1 MQKRKDLI
9 LNLVYLTSDLLAI
22 YIGLILAYF
31 LRIETGGP
39 KAFPVS
45 GKTFVLTIILL
56 TPIWIAILF
65 TNGVYNLE
73 IAKRRLGDLGK
84 ILFASMSIIMIL
96 ILADFISFEPL
107 IPARLIPIYGWI
119 FVSALMFNFRLLID
133 TILMVLYRRGHLLK
147 NTILLGNNRIADH
160 LEAISNDKNIGMRIV
175 KVLNLSDFDGQIEK
189 IVKNIKNDNIEQII
203 LTAHEIASEDLSKLI
218 SVCNQYHVDF
228 GYIPSASGI
237 YKSHVRAVYLHDL
250 PLLQVKPTTL
260 NGWGRISK
268 RLFDLILAGILLII
282 FSPIFLTI
290 IILQK
295 IFNPGRIFY
304 THQRV
309 GINSTVLDLW
319 KFRTMKPEFCTGKV
333 YQDKTNQETLKLASG
348 GERAYQD
355 FQKNFK
361 LKDDPRVNNFG
372 RILRRTSL
380 DELPQLF
387 NILIGKLSFVG
398 PRPVTKEELSLY
410 GKEVSSLLFIKPGL
424 TGLWQAGSRNH
435 TNYHKRVS
443 MDLYYI
449 RNWSM
454 SLDIQILF
462 STAIKML
469 KGGDGL

>member
-9 LNLVYLTSDLLAI
+9 INLIYLLSDLLAI
-22 YIGLILAYF
+22 YLGLILAYF
-31 LRIETGGP
+31 IRIETGGP

-45 GKTFVLTIILL
+45 GKTFVLTILLL

-84 ILFASMSIIMIL
+84 ILFAGMSIIMIL
-96 ILADFISFEPL
+96 ILVDFISFEPL

-119 FVSALMFNFRLLID
+119 FISALMFNFRLVID
-133 TILMVLYRRGHLLK
+133 TVLMLLYRRGHLLK
-147 NTILLGNNRIADH
+147 NTVLLGNNRIADH
-160 LEAISNDKNIGMRIV
+160 LESIASDRNIGMRIV
-175 KVLNLSDFDGQIEK
+175 KVLNLSDFDGRVEK
-189 IVKNIKNDNIEQII
+189 IINNIKDDNIEQII
-203 LTAHEIASEDLSKLI
+203 LTAHEIDSEDLSRLI
-218 SVCNQYHVDF
+218 SICNQYHVDF

-237 YKSHVRAVYLHDL
+237 YKSHVKAVYIHDL
-250 PLLQVKPTTL
+250 PLLQVQPTTL
-260 NGWGRISK
+260 NGWGRIFK
-268 RLFDLILAGILLII
+268 RLFDVILAGLL
-282 FSPIFLTI
+282 LTI
-290 IILQK
+290 CSPVFLFIMILQK

-304 THQRV
+304 AHQRV
-309 GINSTVLDLW
+309 GVNSTVLDIW
-319 KFRTMKPEFCTGKV
+319 KFRTMKPEFCTGKA
-333 YQDKTNQETLKLASG
+333 YQNKTNQETLKLASG
-348 GERAYQD
+348 SEQAYQD

-361 LKDDPRVNNFG
+361 LQDDPRVNYFG
-372 RILRRTSL
+372 KILRRTSL

-424 TGLWQAGSRNH
+424 TGLWQVGGRNK
-435 TNYHKRVS
+435 TDYQKRVS

-462 STAIKML
+462 STAIKII